1 MKSWYYAAMPLAALL
16 VLSVGLVSN
25 DNAFGQRKSASLI
38 SMDEV
43 QNIVRP
49 GAEVT
54 ITGIVTTGE
63 EEPIPDAAVT
73 IYFATSEPRLI
84 PVATGVTG
92 LEGTFEVVWNVEL
105 LPIERALTDVTQK
118 VDSQIGEL
126 FAQFEGNDRFA
137 ASKTGKT
144 TITIDVNSLT
154 TFVNTDKKLY
164 REGETAI
171 VVIGFVDED
180 DEFVDPDSI
189 NANFNLSPV
198 TEEIEQ
204 KKVGSYSY
212 VTPPL
217 QRGHNQVTV
226 VPAKAGYNIE
236 AEAVTI
242 TVLTSGSVGVFE
254 LP

>member
-1 MKSWYYAAMPLAALL
+1 
-16 VLSVGLVSN
+16 
-25 DNAFGQRKSASLI
+25 
-38 SMDEV
+38 
-43 QNIVRP
+43 
-49 GAEVT
+49 
-54 ITGIVTTGE
+54 
-63 EEPIPDAAVT
+63 
-73 IYFATSEPRLI
+73 
-84 PVATGVTG
+84 
-92 LEGTFEVVWNVEL
+92 
-105 LPIERALTDVTQK
+105 
-118 VDSQIGEL
+118 
-126 FAQFEGNDRFA
+126 
-137 ASKTGKT
+137 
-144 TITIDVNSLT
+144 VNSLT

-226 VPAKAGYNIE
+226 VPAKEGYNIE